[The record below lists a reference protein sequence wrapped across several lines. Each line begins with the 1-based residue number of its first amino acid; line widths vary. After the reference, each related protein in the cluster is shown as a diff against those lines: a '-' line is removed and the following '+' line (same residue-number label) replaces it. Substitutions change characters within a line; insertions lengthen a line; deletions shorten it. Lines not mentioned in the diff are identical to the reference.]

1 MESTTVVCVQPEEV
15 SIRLAELGVNE
26 EALRNAVMRGQLEFA
41 SCTENHPRMFPAIAA
56 WAETIAA
63 VRENLAPLRWTRSE
77 LKNYS
82 RAVDAAGHVAI
93 AVAAGNEETGRAEG
107 NPSTK
112 TAKGARTV
120 EAVVVNQV
128 QLQLFENPAPPEAV
142 DGKDGRV
149 TWLLLM
155 YRTESEIRC
164 ELSLPVAIGTDMRVS
179 QWQER
184 IILRS
189 IPLDSDADEIV
200 PPSLPNIDVEV
211 KRRS

>member
-1 MESTTVVCVQPEEV
+1 MEPTIVRVQPEEIGV
-15 SIRLAELGVNE
+15 RLAELGVNE
-26 EALRNAVMRGQLEFA
+26 EALRSAVMRGQLEFA

-63 VRENLAPLRWTRSE
+63 VRENLAPLLWTRSE

-82 RAVDAAGHVAI
+82 RAIDDAGRVAI

-128 QLQLFENPAPPEAV
+128 QLRLFEDPAPAEAGEG
-142 DGKDGRV
+142 DDERV
-149 TWLLLM
+149 TWLLMM
-155 YRTESEIRC
+155 YRAENEIRC
-164 ELSLPVAIGTDMRVS
+164 ELSLPVAIGPDMRVN

-189 IPLDSDADEIV
+189 VPLDGDADEVV
-200 PPSLPNIDVEV
+200 PPTLPNIDIDVR
-211 KRRS
+211 RRS

>member
-1 MESTTVVCVQPEEV
+1 MEATTVRVQPEDV
-15 SIRLAELGVNE
+15 SARLVELGVNE
-26 EALRNAVMRGQLEFA
+26 EALRAAVMRGQLEYA

-63 VRENLAPLRWTRSE
+63 VRENLAPYGWTRSE

-82 RAVDAAGHVAI
+82 RAADAAGRVAI

-107 NPSTK
+107 KPSTK
-112 TAKGARTV
+112 TAKGVRTV
-120 EAVVVNQV
+120 EAVVVNQT
-128 QLQLFENPAPPEAV
+128 QLQLFDDPTSAEPAEGE
-142 DGKDGRV
+142 DDRV

-155 YRTESEIRC
+155 CRTETEIRC
-164 ELSLPVAIGTDMRVS
+164 ELSLPVAIGPDMKVS

-189 IPLDSDADEIV
+189 IPLDGDMEEFE
-200 PPSLPNIDVEV
+200 PPTLPNIDVEV

>member
-1 MESTTVVCVQPEEV
+1 MESTIIRLEPEDV
-15 SIRLAELGVNE
+15 SARLAELGVNE
-26 EALRNAVMRGQLEFA
+26 EALRAAVMRGQLEFA

-63 VRENLAPLRWTRSE
+63 VRENLAPLGWTRSE

-82 RAVDAAGHVAI
+82 RAIDAPGRVAI
-93 AVAAGNEETGRAEG
+93 AVAAGNEETGCADG

-128 QLQLFENPAPPEAV
+128 QLQLFENPAPADQAEGE
-142 DGKDGRV
+142 DERV

-155 YRTESEIRC
+155 YRMENEIRC
-164 ELSLPVAIGTDMRVS
+164 ELSLPVAIGADMKVN

-189 IPLDSDADEIV
+189 IPLDGDVEEIE
-200 PPSLPNIDVEV
+200 PPTLPNIDIEV

>member
-1 MESTTVVCVQPEEV
+1 MEATIVRVQPVEV
-15 SIRLAELGVNE
+15 QERLAALGVNE
-26 EALRNAVMRGQLEFA
+26 DALRSAVMRGQLEFA
-41 SCTENHPRMFPAIAA
+41 SCTVNHPRMFPAIAA
-56 WAETIAA
+56 WAETIAG
-63 VRENLAPLRWTRSE
+63 VRDNLAPLGWTRSE

-82 RAVDAAGHVAI
+82 RAADAAGRVAI
-93 AVAAGNEETGRAEG
+93 AVAAGNEETGRFEG
-107 NPSTK
+107 TPSTK

-128 QLQLFENPAPPEAV
+128 QLQLFENPTSAEPAEGE
-142 DGKDGRV
+142 DERV

-155 YRTESEIRC
+155 YRTVSEIRC
-164 ELSLPVAIGTDMRVS
+164 ELSLPVAIGPDMRVN

-189 IPLDSDADEIV
+189 IPLDGDAEEIV